1 MKPEQAQFLE
11 RIYKAQFSIMFK
23 HAVGKVQ
30 DREIAMDIV
39 QDTFHTAVEK
49 IDVLMVHENPEA
61 WLMVVLNNKIMQYY
75 DRKKEEYTLLI
86 STEEEA
92 CKELG
97 EIDQQL
103 KDIDECK
110 ESLLEKVKRILTP
123 EEYGFFE
130 RFFIDNASHL
140 ALAKEYGIT
149 VYGTKKRRE
158 RMLAKLHKE
167 LRKIERE
174 NDR

>member
-1 MKPEQAQFLE
+1 
-11 RIYKAQFSIMFK
+11 
-23 HAVGKVQ
+23 
-30 DREIAMDIV
+30 
-39 QDTFHTAVEK
+39 
-49 IDVLMVHENPEA
+49 
-61 WLMVVLNNKIMQYY
+61 
-75 DRKKEEYTLLI
+75 LLI

-110 ESLLEKVKRILTP
+110 ENLLEKVKRILTP

>member
-1 MKPEQAQFLE
+1 
-11 RIYKAQFSIMFK
+11 
-23 HAVGKVQ
+23 
-30 DREIAMDIV
+30 
-39 QDTFHTAVEK
+39 
-49 IDVLMVHENPEA
+49 
-61 WLMVVLNNKIMQYY
+61 
-75 DRKKEEYTLLI
+75 LLI

-110 ESLLEKVKRILTP
+110 ENLLEKVKRILTP

-130 RFFIDNASHL
+130 RFFIYNASHL

-149 VYGTKKRRE
+149 VYGKKKRRE